1 MVEGNKEFR
10 IHGRGGQGAKSAAQ
24 LLAEAAILQGK
35 YVQAFPEY
43 GPERSGAPVASFV
56 RISRTRITTHQPVV
70 SPDYVGVIDE
80 SMLTFSLIQ
89 EGLKKDSLLIVN
101 SSMAEEEL
109 KKRIGYKG
117 KIYCVPATQ
126 IAMKHLGMNKT
137 NTVILAA
144 LAFFSKSA
152 TLNDLKKVTY
162 DLFKTKS
169 ESIAD
174 SNLKIIKEV
183 WNMLKKR

>member
-1 MVEGNKEFR
+1 
-10 IHGRGGQGAKSAAQ
+10 
-24 LLAEAAILQGK
+24 
-35 YVQAFPEY
+35 
-43 GPERSGAPVASFV
+43 
-56 RISRTRITTHQPVV
+56 
-70 SPDYVGVIDE
+70 
-80 SMLTFSLIQ
+80 
-89 EGLKKDSLLIVN
+89 
-101 SSMAEEEL
+101 
-109 KKRIGYKG
+109 
-117 KIYCVPATQ
+117 
-126 IAMKHLGMNKT
+126 MKHLGMNKT
-137 NTVILAA
+137 NTVILTA